1 MLLAAEISFSRL
13 LSKVLYLCKKSDIF
27 YMWVIQIFHSA
38 KPNGNNLMW
47 CYYIRGVYPKHTSLN
62 TIMYIIIKYL

>member
-1 MLLAAEISFSRL
+1 
-13 LSKVLYLCKKSDIF
+13 
-27 YMWVIQIFHSA
+27 MWVIQTFHSA

-62 TIMYIIIKYL
+62 AIMCIIKKYL